1 MTRAALRSTLG
12 VLGLL
17 TLVVVA
23 TLAWRDAGD
32 GSVRATSTTAPAAP
46 SPASSPTAMSSEPAP
61 LLPNLRS
68 LPAGELSVET
78 TGDGVRLLR
87 FSSSLANVG
96 PGPLELVPDDGAS
109 CPVEQRHASQRLF
122 VDEDVDGRFD
132 RSRDVTTL
140 TRAAGCM
147 LDHPTHDHWHF
158 DAMARYALTPPGTEN
173 PIVAVDKVS
182 FCLRDNATTPGGP
195 LGQARFYPEC
205 DGRLSLQGISPGW
218 ADIYRSDLPGQVL
231 ELPDG
236 TADGLYCLR
245 TTADP
250 DALLVET
257 EEADNGAVQA
267 LRLVGTTV
275 IPAGAGEGGS
285 ACLMLSPADERL
297 PR

>member
-1 MTRAALRSTLG
+1 MTRAALRSTLA
-12 VLGLL
+12 VLGVL

-23 TLAWRDAGD
+23 TLAWRDSGD
-32 GSVRATSTTAPAAP
+32 ESVRARSTTAPAP
-46 SPASSPTAMSSEPAP
+46 SASSSPTALSDEPAP

-68 LPAGELSVET
+68 LPAEELSVET
-78 TGDGVRLLR
+78 TSDGVRRLR

-96 PGPLELVPDDGAS
+96 PGPLELVPDDGTA
-109 CPVEQRHASQRLF
+109 CPGEQRHASQRLF
-122 VDEDVDGRFD
+122 VDVDVDGRFD
-132 RSRDVTTL
+132 RSRDVRTL

-173 PIVAVDKVS
+173 PIVAVHKVS

-195 LGQARFYPEC
+195 LEQAHFYPEC

-218 ADIYRSDLPGQVL
+218 EDIYRSDLPGQVL
-231 ELPDG
+231 ALPDG

-250 DALLVET
+250 DDLLVET
-257 EEADNGAVQA
+257 EKADNGAVQA

-275 IPAGAGEGGS
+275 TPVGAAEGGS
-285 ACLMLSPADERL
+285 ACLILDPADERL